1 MFELEV
7 VLKKSLVNKYAQMVA
22 ERLPDR
28 IQSVFRQLLEYSYGG
43 SQRRGP
49 RLTDAE
55 LFNRFLKRQAVVQS
69 DYEPALKLTPSL
81 FGGAVDFGY
90 AIRPIVTPAIKKI
103 AAQILSCPYRGSVRR
118 RFLRDKALALISEY
132 LETVCQPAY
141 PLGEMDRIYEAAAI
155 LRANITNPPGIEE
168 LAQRVY
174 TNRLKLY
181 QGFHAVYG
189 TTPVG
194 YLRSYRISVAL
205 KQFYTSTRSVSQ
217 VAAEVGY
224 SNRSRFASAFY
235 QLVGMNPKTFQ
246 LQLQRQAS

>member
-1 MFELEV
+1 M
-7 VLKKSLVNKYAQMVA
+7 
-22 ERLPDR
+22 
-28 IQSVFRQLLEYSYGG
+28 
-43 SQRRGP
+43 
-49 RLTDAE
+49 
-55 LFNRFLKRQAVVQS
+55 
-69 DYEPALKLTPSL
+69 
-81 FGGAVDFGY
+81 FGGAIDLDH
-90 AIRPIVTPAIKKI
+90 AIRPIVTPAIRKI
-103 AAQILSCPYRGSVRR
+103 AAQILSCPYCGDVRR
-118 RFLRDKALALISEY
+118 QYLRDKALVLISEY

-141 PLGEMDRIYEAAAI
+141 PLEEMDRIYEAAAI
-155 LRANITNPPGIEE
+155 LRAKIANPPGIEE
-168 LAQRVY
+168 LARRIY

-181 QGFHAVYG
+181 QGFHTMYG

-224 SNRSRFASAFY
+224 SNRSRFASAFH